1 VVEIWGQ
8 VFSGIAM
15 AALLVASGAPLA
27 TLRGSREQSQTW
39 KGLSDWSWRAGVA
52 IGCAALLA
60 GAIMRGIATAT
71 RTSSGWLPLSSVGD
85 RATLMALLGCILYLG
100 SEWQNFIHP
109 LQRPTGWAGLI
120 PTIVTV
126 GISALAWPVEK
137 ASAPVL
143 LVCTLVSAGL
153 GLWSSGQ
160 GLNVLVKE
168 KTDNQW
174 AAAAAFAGL
183 TVNVVLVGGVNW
195 RVWGI
200 PSGAGV
206 AGTSFVSGF
215 LSLSAVWLIS
225 AARQVW
231 QHSSV
236 RLTSSLDLLATALL
250 VGIALSIQWVWPL
263 S

>member
-1 VVEIWGQ
+1 
-8 VFSGIAM
+8 
-15 AALLVASGAPLA
+15 
-27 TLRGSREQSQTW
+27 
-39 KGLSDWSWRAGVA
+39 
-52 IGCAALLA
+52 
-60 GAIMRGIATAT
+60 
-71 RTSSGWLPLSSVGD
+71 
-85 RATLMALLGCILYLG
+85 
-100 SEWQNFIHP
+100 
-109 LQRPTGWAGLI
+109 
-120 PTIVTV
+120 
-126 GISALAWPVEK
+126 
-137 ASAPVL
+137 L

-183 TVNVVLVGGVNW
+183 TVNVVLVGVVNW
-195 RVWGI
+195 RVWGV

-206 AGTSFVSGF
+206 AETSFVSGF

-236 RLTSSLDLLATALL
+236 RLTSSLELVTTALL
-250 VGIALSIQWVWPL
+250 VGIALSIQWVWPF